1 MAGRPSAICTV
12 SYAIYLNLSTG
23 ITMMLMLII
32 ERNKQFVCDAHF
44 CAETQSAESTTS
56 HSSSFCI
63 NAEVYTATFEMLR
76 LPTKFF
82 FGLNQ
87 NQKPSHF
94 TQRLSAPLISDI
106 IPCVVFCI
114 LFVSRFPPRYWETCW
129 SGANHIVYKY
139 VHQCRYARSALHA
152 RAFAIQSFS
161 YNVYV

>member
-1 MAGRPSAICTV
+1 MLGAISSTQNSPSVISKNNGWTTIGHLHYRMRYI
-12 SYAIYLNLSTG
+12 STSTG

-114 LFVSRFPPRYWETCW
+114 LFVSRFPPRY
-129 SGANHIVYKY
+129 
-139 VHQCRYARSALHA
+139 
-152 RAFAIQSFS
+152 
-161 YNVYV
+161 